1 MYVTL
6 SRGARLKGMIRKF
19 ISLWILTFAS
29 VISGQ
34 DREIHV
40 KDAESG
46 APLPFVTISYA
57 PERGVIT
64 NEEGYFRL
72 PADRSISEI
81 TVSCMGY
88 SNQTLSLPLTS
99 SEILLHP
106 KAVQLDEVLLQDR
119 YPTGAQIMSW
129 VREALSANHN
139 PQGWHHRVF
148 SRSTNSMDFESL
160 DFNVDKASQVAK
172 EVVGASNRELDAL
185 ARRIKADKTLHYREF
200 LSLVKQVNSDS
211 LSCIKIDKAYNIV
224 DTNRNYNPDEIE
236 QQVKQIMLQYLDTT
250 NTYKLKTGLFTI
262 DKKMALDDFKEEE
275 DEDNPTLNA
284 GESLNSIQNI
294 VATLGSADDGWITEF
309 SNPENYEYRLKDVL
323 YWNGRNVYQVT
334 FQPSRGKAKFAG
346 EFLVD
351 MEDYGVHR
359 LNYAYAEGKRGAKF
373 NLKLLL
379 GLKFIE
385 NQQEG
390 IALFRRQDK
399 SSYLPQYYSR
409 SEGYYF
415 YVNRPFKFI
424 NNDRRREK
432 VKFEFQLSGQGI
444 ERREILISK
453 SSNELKKNNTC
464 DLDAEVPLI
473 NRSSYDPGMWESEE
487 VLEPL
492 QEMKAYGL
500 KDL

>member
-1 MYVTL
+1 
-6 SRGARLKGMIRKF
+6 MIRYNF
-19 ISLWILTFAS
+19 LLIFLLTVSFPSWSQTA
-29 VISGQ
+29 Q
-34 DREIHV
+34 LL
-40 KDAESG
+40 DAETKE
-46 APLPFVTISYA
+46 PLPFATIQFA
-57 PERGVIT
+57 PGKGVIS

-72 PADRSISEI
+72 PADRSITEI
-81 TVSCMGY
+81 TISCMGY
-88 SNQTLSLPLTS
+88 SNLTLNLPLTS
-99 SEILLHP
+99 DEILLRP

-119 YPTGAQIMSW
+119 YPTGAEIMRR
-129 VREALSANHN
+129 VRESLSANHN
-139 PQGWHHRVF
+139 PRDWQHRIF

-200 LSLVKQVNSDS
+200 LSHVNQVSSDS

-224 DTNRNYNPDEIE
+224 DTNRNYDPEEIE
-236 QQVKQIMLQYLDTT
+236 EQVKQIMLQYLDTT

-262 DKKMALDDFKEEE
+262 DKEMALDDFKEEE

-284 GESLNSIQNI
+284 GKSLSSLQSI
-294 VATLGSADDGWITEF
+294 VAKLGSADGGWITEF
-309 SNPENYEYRLKDVL
+309 SNPDNYEYRLKDVL
-323 YWNGRNVYQVT
+323 YWNGRNVYQVV

-359 LNYAYAEGKRGAKF
+359 LNYTYADGKRGAKF

-379 GLKFIE
+379 GLKFVE

-390 IALFRRQDK
+390 IALYRRQNK

-432 VKFEFQLSGQGI
+432 VKFEFQLSGQGM
-444 ERREILISK
+444 ERRELLISR
-453 SSNELKKNNTC
+453 SSNEINKDISC
-464 DLDAEVPLI
+464 DLDAEVSLLQ
-473 NRSSYDPGMWESEE
+473 RSSYDPEMWESEE

-500 KDL
+500 KDW